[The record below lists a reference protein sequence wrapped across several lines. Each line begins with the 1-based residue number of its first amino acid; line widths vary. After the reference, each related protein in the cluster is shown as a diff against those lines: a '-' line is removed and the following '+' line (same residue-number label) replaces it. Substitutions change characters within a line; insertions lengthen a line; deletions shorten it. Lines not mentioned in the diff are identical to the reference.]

1 MNQLIDKDVLERLI
15 AKEKNKQKIKKELAF
30 IIMMVVILFVLL
42 KVVFGIAI
50 VEGNSMRPYLRDK
63 SGTLFYRLTKEYKI
77 DDIVIFPEES
87 DLLIKR
93 IVGIEGD
100 TIDIDNQTG
109 ILYVNGEKEN
119 RLGIGQTYTETDG
132 IVFPLV
138 VGKGEVFVLGDNRA
152 DSKDSRYFGLVKT
165 KDIKGRVIFQWSM
178 INGL

>member
-1 MNQLIDKDVLERLI
+1 MNQSIDKEVLKKL
-15 AKEKNKQKIKKELAF
+15 IKKEKEKQRYIKEAIL
-30 IIMMVVILFVLL
+30 IVILFLILFILL
-42 KVVFGIAI
+42 KVIFGIAI

-77 DDIVIFPEES
+77 DDIVIFPEDN

-93 IVGIEGD
+93 IIGTEGD

-109 ILYVNGEKEN
+109 TLYVNGEKEN
-119 RLGIGQTYTETDG
+119 RIGIGQTYTETDG
-132 IVFPLV
+132 ILFPLV

-152 DSKDSRYFGLVKT
+152 DSKDSRYFGLIKT

-178 INGL
+178 VNGL